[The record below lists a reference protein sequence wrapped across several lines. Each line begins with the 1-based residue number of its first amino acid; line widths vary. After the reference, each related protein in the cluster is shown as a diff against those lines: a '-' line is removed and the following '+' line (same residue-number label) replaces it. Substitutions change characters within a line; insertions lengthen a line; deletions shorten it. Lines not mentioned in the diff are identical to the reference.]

1 MESDGHAERIG
12 MSIRALIIFAS
23 VVAPAAMAESPDLI
37 GQARAVFAAN
47 KAAVVTVELVIKEKM
62 SMFGEASNES
72 ESKVSG
78 TGTVISADGLT
89 VMSLTSTDPNS
100 MFANMMPSG
109 MEEEFDM
116 DSEVTDVK
124 ILLEDGTELP
134 SEILLRD
141 RDLDLAFV
149 RPKEVPAAA
158 LAFVDLTAAAE
169 VDILD
174 AVVVIDRTGKVANR
188 AHSVTVSRVS
198 SLVSKPRRFYLT
210 DYAQP
215 SGGLG
220 APGFTPEG
228 KLIGVFMLRMIRS
241 TDQGGGF
248 MSGLGGGMQD
258 SMAIILLPAAEVLE
272 GASQAPARG
281 EAPVAEEA
289 PAEETPAEETP
300 ATE

>member
-1 MESDGHAERIG
+1 
-12 MSIRALIIFAS
+12 MSIRALVVFAW
-23 VVAPAAMAESPDLI
+23 VVAPAALGESADLI
-37 GQARAVFAAN
+37 GQARAVFASQ

-124 ILLEDGTELP
+124 IVLEDGTELP
-134 SEILLRD
+134 SEIVLRD

-149 RPKEVPAAA
+149 RPKEAPVSP
-158 LAFVDLTAAAE
+158 LAFVDLAAA
-169 VDILD
+169 VDVDVLD

-241 TDQGGGF
+241 TDQGGF

-281 EAPVAEEA
+281 EAPAAPEAAAAEEA
-289 PAEETPAEETP
+289 PAAEVPASE
-300 ATE
+300 